1 MDVVV
6 EADGTRV
13 ADLVVTATKDSW
25 ATLWC
30 FGLTRDGI
38 PSFPYGPVSTG
49 VRA

>member
-1 MDVVV
+1 MIV

-13 ADLVVTATKDSW
+13 VVLEASTTKGSW

-30 FGLTRDGI
+30 YALTRDGL
-38 PSFPYGPVSTG
+38 PSYACGPFGTG